1 MPRRGGGWPR
11 ETLLPHSGKPTPP
24 RFARLPLPEEGA
36 RMFFKE
42 ALIQSMPFAV
52 RDSRPHICRALLRF
66 PHLSFIPPVPYPPLR
81 GTFPSRGRLAIRENL
96 RSTDLRASPRF
107 IILSGEKGKVKMDKY
122 TGKKNDASLLHDICG
137 HRPIY
142 SRRSRH
148 LHSSFLISHSSFL
161 IPNSNPSPLKIF
173 S

>member
-1 MPRRGGGWPR
+1 MLTSA
-11 ETLLPHSGKPTPP
+11 TLLPHSGTPTPP

-36 RMFFKE
+36 RMILKE

-52 RDSRPHICRALLRF
+52 WDSRSPTYAA
-66 PHLSFIPPVPYPPLR
+66 HLSAFLISLSCRQCPIRPFGAPSPR
-81 GTFPSRGRLAIRENL
+81 GEGWRYEENL

-107 IILSGEKGKVKMDKY
+107 VIPSGDEGKVKMDKC

-148 LHSSFLISHSSFL
+148 LHSSFLIPH
-161 IPNSNPSPLKIF
+161 SNPFPPLKIF